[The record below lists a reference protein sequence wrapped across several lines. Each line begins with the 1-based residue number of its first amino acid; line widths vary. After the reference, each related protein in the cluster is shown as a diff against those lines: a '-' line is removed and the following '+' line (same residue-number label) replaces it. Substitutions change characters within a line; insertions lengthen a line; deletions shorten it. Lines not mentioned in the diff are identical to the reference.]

1 MLSTGV
7 HLVPILFEFFLRF
20 SLKCSR
26 NREHTWVGGV
36 PTDDISVIV
45 KATGKDTNS
54 RKTATVTLDPE
65 MSIREVKQRITG
77 VMRLPD
83 MGSSD
88 DPDIRI
94 ILAGRELDD
103 RVTVGE
109 CDLGNQVSQLP
120 HCYFCQAFI
129 CQKM

>member
-1 MLSTGV
+1 M
-7 HLVPILFEFFLRF
+7 
-20 SLKCSR
+20 
-26 NREHTWVGGV
+26 
-36 PTDDISVIV
+36 IV

-83 MGSSD
+83 MGSSE

-109 CDLGNQVSQLP
+109 CDLGNQVSLNSLIANFARLLFARNCRFRIYQCVATESIP
-120 HCYFCQAFI
+120 C
-129 CQKM
+129 

>member
-1 MLSTGV
+1 MSLNSFCLS
-7 HLVPILFEFFLRF
+7 FFKDFLEIFPEICPKLRAY
-20 SLKCSR
+20 L
-26 NREHTWVGGV
+26 GGG

-120 HCYFCQAFI
+120 H
-129 CQKM
+129 